1 MKSSYYCLFF
11 TFIFACNGS
20 NEKTN
25 HDLQGFEITS
35 DTVIVDPGQ
44 EILFLTYKLG
54 LSTLS
59 EDKKYLY
66 NFNNQDFAIEQINL
80 NTLKFEK
87 KYPFEKEGPNGV
99 GEYLMDFSL
108 IDNNQIFFRT
118 FTGEGI
124 FDWQGNKLESFN
136 LANMGEEK
144 GLLEETDRA
153 YKILSFSPEGKK
165 FVSLITNYQSKTN
178 ALAIIDREHQTFE
191 KHAIPA
197 VDKASDFEVFL
208 NDGKSAFGFGA
219 YRFLIQE
226 GANIIL
232 GTNVSNELYVV
243 HQKSDSL
250 QLLSFKSDLTPN
262 QKSGTYPAESSD
274 IDEFRTYRQKIQEDI
289 NFREPYWDEKKQV
302 YYRISYHTKFD
313 ENAEIPEGGMFPSP
327 SGVKAFLSILDKD
340 LTLIKEGE
348 FPQLNRVPEFHF
360 AKDGKLWL
368 FENIEDEMGFVRFDI
383 NW

>member
-11 TFIFACNGS
+11 AFIFACNGS

-44 EILFLTYKLG
+44 EILFLTWKLG

-59 EDKKYLY
+59 QDKKYLY

-99 GEYLMDFSL
+99 GEYLMGFSL
-108 IDNNQIFFRT
+108 IDNDQIFFST
-118 FTGEGI
+118 FTGKGI

-144 GLLEETDRA
+144 GLMEETDRA
-153 YKILSFSPEGKK
+153 YKILSFSSEGKK
-165 FVSLITNYQSKTN
+165 FASLITNYRSKTN
-178 ALAIIDREHQTFE
+178 ALAIIDRENQTFE

-197 VDKASDFEVFL
+197 VDRASDFEIFL
-208 NDGKSAFGFGA
+208 NDGKSAIGFGA
-219 YRFLIQE
+219 YRFLVQE
-226 GANIIL
+226 GGNIIL

-243 HQKSDSL
+243 NQKSNSL
-250 QLLSFKSDLTPN
+250 QLLSYNSDLTPN
-262 QKSGTYPAESSD
+262 QKSGTYPAETSD
-274 IDEFRTYRQKIQEDI
+274 MDEFKSYRQKIQEDI

-313 ENAEIPEGGMFPSP
+313 ENPAISEGGMFPSP
-327 SGVKAFLSILDKD
+327 SSVEAYLSILDKD
-340 LTLIKEGE
+340 LNLIKEGE

-383 NW
+383 SW